1 MLEDYIKKEF
11 QKLLGPVFI
20 NLKNIGFTPNRITAL
35 SILSGIIAAFFFYK
49 GLLITG
55 GIFVLLDYFF
65 DGIDGMV
72 ARLTNNLSSR
82 GFILDHLSDYV
93 IRRIWYF
100 SLTLG
105 GFLSYKLL
113 SLSIFSL
120 AISVFFFFF
129 SMIKKLKIPSWTTA
143 WADWL
148 IIPAIFS
155 GEIILFFQ
163 IMVVAHLILFIL
175 NFSLVMYLN
184 K

>member
-20 NLKNIGFTPNRITAL
+20 NLKKIGFTPNRITAL
-35 SILSGIIAAFFFYK
+35 SILSGIIAAFSFYK
-49 GLLITG
+49 GLLIIG

-72 ARLTNNLSSR
+72 ARLTNNLSNR
-82 GFILDHLSDYV
+82 GYILDHLSDYV

-113 SLSIFSL
+113 SLTIFSL
-120 AISVFFFFF
+120 AISVFLMNLA
-129 SMIKKLKIPSWTTA
+129 MIKKLKIPSWTTA

-148 IIPAIFS
+148 IIPAVFS

-163 IMVVAHLILFIL
+163 MMVAAHLILFFL
-175 NFSLVMYLN
+175 NFSLIMHLN